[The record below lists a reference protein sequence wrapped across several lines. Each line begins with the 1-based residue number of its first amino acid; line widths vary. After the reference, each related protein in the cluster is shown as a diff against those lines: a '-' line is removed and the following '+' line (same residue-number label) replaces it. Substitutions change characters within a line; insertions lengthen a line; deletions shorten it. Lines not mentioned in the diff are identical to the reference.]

1 MIVAMHTDSTPLDD
15 GAAVWPVVLRRTV
28 AWVAALNLAYFGV
41 EFTVARAIGSVSLFA
56 DSIDFLEDTAVNL
69 LVLLGLSWPARRRA
83 MLAIGLALLLLVPG
97 ALTLWT
103 AWHKF
108 LLPVPPAP
116 LPLTL
121 AALGALVVNL
131 FCAWLLARV
140 RAQGGSLLRA
150 AYLSAR
156 NDAVANIAIVAAALV
171 TLASASAWP
180 DLIVGLGIFLLNADA
195 AREVLGAARRELEPV
210 APPA

>member
-1 MIVAMHTDSTPLDD
+1 
-15 GAAVWPVVLRRTV
+15 
-28 AWVAALNLAYFGV
+28 
-41 EFTVARAIGSVSLFA
+41 
-56 DSIDFLEDTAVNL
+56 
-69 LVLLGLSWPARRRA
+69 
-83 MLAIGLALLLLVPG
+83 
-97 ALTLWT
+97 
-103 AWHKF
+103 
-108 LLPVPPAP
+108 
-116 LPLTL
+116 
-121 AALGALVVNL
+121 
-131 FCAWLLARV
+131 
-140 RAQGGSLLRA
+140 LRA